1 MPPLPKRVEVLSD
14 DEDSAP
20 EACGDSSDEGPDGPG
35 NLRNVDAAKALT
47 SLMASLKEPCPC
59 WRSKR
64 QRAKVG
70 HTSSNCTTVFL
81 EPALRQQTA
90 HHRLA
95 WLNLH
100 KLDQDRLLFGVLQGM
115 HVAAG
120 LVVGSAA
127 SCAKWQYT
135 FLGKP
140 VCVVAFRKLWGV
152 GKTRFGTLRHAV
164 LAGST
169 TPPMDLRYLS
179 KKQQRPS
186 HIRSWVHTY
195 LEELYQSEA
204 ETLPEC
210 LDDADMQ
217 WWGDVLEEGEFYNPL
232 VTLPGEDAHRPSQV
246 ASLETRWLPP
256 GTIYDYWLSYNT
268 LYHESKCSFRHF
280 WKTWRDD
287 WSNKLRFRGR
297 QQHALCSTC
306 VSHKL
311 LIKQLSN
318 DLLKRN
324 RQVQLYE
331 EHDNAQYMDRRV
343 YWSVRAEAM
352 LVPLTVCIILDGM
365 DQGKFCC
372 PRSEIMKSKSL
383 EPLQR
388 PRLHVN
394 AAICHG
400 RTLLVSVSPADF
412 PKNTDV
418 TIELVAACLTMLAHE
433 GLVLARA
440 HLHLQLDNT
449 SSSNKNNH
457 MFRFLSML
465 TSTNTVRSADCMFLR
480 KGHTHEEFN
489 T

>member
-1 MPPLPKRVEVLSD
+1 MKA
-14 DEDSAP
+14 SAP
-20 EACGDSSDEGPDGPG
+20 SD
-35 NLRNVDAAKALT
+35 T
-47 SLMASLKEPCPC
+47 
-59 WRSKR
+59 
-64 QRAKVG
+64 
-70 HTSSNCTTVFL
+70 
-81 EPALRQQTA
+81 
-90 HHRLA
+90 
-95 WLNLH
+95 
-100 KLDQDRLLFGVLQGM
+100 
-115 HVAAG
+115 
-120 LVVGSAA
+120 
-127 SCAKWQYT
+127 
-135 FLGKP
+135 
-140 VCVVAFRKLWGV
+140 
-152 GKTRFGTLRHAV
+152 
-164 LAGST
+164 
-169 TPPMDLRYLS
+169 
-179 KKQQRPS
+179 
-186 HIRSWVHTY
+186 
-195 LEELYQSEA
+195 
-204 ETLPEC
+204 
-210 LDDADMQ
+210 
-217 WWGDVLEEGEFYNPL
+217 
-232 VTLPGEDAHRPSQV
+232 
-246 ASLETRWLPP
+246 
-256 GTIYDYWLSYNT
+256 
-268 LYHESKCSFRHF
+268 F

-331 EHDNAQYMDRRV
+331 EHKNAQYRDRRV

-365 DQGKFCC
+365 DQGRFCC

-457 MFRFLSML
+457 MFPNSARVGVCTPENDACLYCGWLSASLSVNIPPRCRLSNLSCSHVFISSRLCFHICFHLPARTL
-465 TSTNTVRSADCMFLR
+465 TSSLVA
-480 KGHTHEEFN
+480 
-489 T
+489 